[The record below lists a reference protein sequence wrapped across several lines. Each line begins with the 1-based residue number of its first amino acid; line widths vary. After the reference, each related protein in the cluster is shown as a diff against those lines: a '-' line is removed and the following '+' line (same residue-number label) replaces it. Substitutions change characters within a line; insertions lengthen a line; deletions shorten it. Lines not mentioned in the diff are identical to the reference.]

1 MTPFEHAPPP
11 PRRPVWGW
19 EDVAVL
25 TGAVL
30 PAFFV
35 GMGLMRLLRWL
46 APTPFQAT
54 AVTTLTFQLFV
65 YALLVGALFF
75 LVSWKYGEPVWPALG
90 FKFAFRGAI
99 LSFLAGPVLAVGI
112 SLLGVAIHTPEV
124 RDPIREMITGRAS
137 LALVMIFGVLIA
149 PFVEELFFR
158 GFLLPLIARS
168 IGPWPSIVS
177 TAILFALPHG
187 AQNEWAWQQLVL
199 IAMAGVAFGFVRV
212 RTGATSASF
221 LMHASF
227 NATQFLSFLIL
238 RQQQS

>member
-1 MTPFEHAPPP
+1 MTPVEHAP

-19 EDVAVL
+19 EDVVL
-25 TGAVL
+25 LLGAVL

-46 APTPFQAT
+46 APTLFGIA

-75 LVSWKYGEPVWPALG
+75 LISWKYGEPFWSALG
-90 FKFAFRGAI
+90 FTFAFRGAI
-99 LSFLAGPVLAVGI
+99 LSFLAGPALAIGV
-112 SLLGVAIHTPEV
+112 SLLGVAIRTPDV
-124 RDPIREMITGRAS
+124 RDPIREMITGRMS
-137 LALVMIFGVLIA
+137 LALVITFGVLIA

-168 IGPWPSIVS
+168 IGPWPAIVT

-187 AQNEWAWQQLVL
+187 AQYEWAWQQLVL
-199 IAMAGVAFGFVRV
+199 IGLAGVAFGFVRI

-221 LMHASF
+221 LMHAGF

>member
-1 MTPFEHAPPP
+1 MTPVEHVP

-19 EDVAVL
+19 EDVVL
-25 TGAVL
+25 LLGAVL
-30 PAFFV
+30 PSFFV

-46 APTPFQAT
+46 APTPFGIA

-75 LVSWKYGEPVWPALG
+75 LVSWKYGEPFWPALG

-99 LSFLAGPVLAVGI
+99 VSFLAGPALAVGI
-112 SLLGVAIHTPEV
+112 SLLGVAIRTPDV
-124 RDPIREMITGRAS
+124 RDPIREMITGRVS
-137 LALVMIFGVLIA
+137 LALVITFGVLIA

-168 IGPWPSIVS
+168 IGPWPAIVT

-187 AQNEWAWQQLVL
+187 AQYEWAWQQLVL
-199 IAMAGVAFGFVRV
+199 IGVAGVAFGFVRV

-221 LMHASF
+221 LMHAGF